1 MPTKLRVR
9 IEDRWFEVEVDDLD
23 VNPVRVLVDGKAV
36 DVDLDHVPVHA
47 AEAAPPKTAPPSPSA
62 PSGPASPTKAFR
74 APMPGTII
82 SVSVKPGDQVVTGD
96 EICVLE
102 AMKMRQSLRADWSG
116 IVKTVH
122 VQAGQQVLGGH
133 AIVDLE

>member
-9 IEDRWFEVEVDDLD
+9 IEDRWFEIEVDDLD
-23 VNPVRVLVDGKAV
+23 VNPVRVFVDGKAV
-36 DVDLDHVPVHA
+36 DVDLDHVQIPA
-47 AEAAPPKTAPPSPSA
+47 AEGAPSETASPGPSG
-62 PSGPASPTKAFR
+62 PSGPAFPTKAFR
-74 APMPGTII
+74 SPMPGSII
-82 SVSVKPGDQVVTGD
+82 SVAVKQGDQVVTGD

-122 VQAGQQVLGGH
+122 VQAGQQVLDGD

>member
-23 VNPVRVLVDGKAV
+23 LNPVRVIVDGTAV
-36 DVDLDHVPVHA
+36 DVDLDHVQVSA
-47 AEAAPPKTAPPSPSA
+47 AEETPPETASPSPAA
-62 PSGPASPTKAFR
+62 PSGPASPTKSFH

-96 EICVLE
+96 EIIVLE

-122 VQAGQQVLGGH
+122 VQAGQQVLDGH
-133 AIVDLE
+133 AIADLE